1 MARRYSIEVTTSRGS
16 HVRQRRFR
24 EFMAVHND
32 IQATLAYPSLA
43 SPRKQLPDLAKAT
56 RRRMPSGLGDLGEL
70 ARSWSKDGDGVVKD
84 RWGAPNTRLVDFGG
98 RCTADRASV
107 AARMAELNSWLEI
120 AIGQTNAQFMEE
132 FGSRRA
138 HDVLWLFLCPAV
150 RPRPAPA
157 PPNTARADGH
167 GVLSRRTT
175 RRSLPSPSL
184 QLMRP
189 TAGAIAA
196 PPRRAEGRPGR
207 RGEAS
212 GAGRRPAGA
221 RCTP

>member
-1 MARRYSIEVTTSRGS
+1 
-16 HVRQRRFR
+16 
-24 EFMAVHND
+24 
-32 IQATLAYPSLA
+32 
-43 SPRKQLPDLAKAT
+43 
-56 RRRMPSGLGDLGEL
+56 
-70 ARSWSKDGDGVVKD
+70 
-84 RWGAPNTRLVDFGG
+84 
-98 RCTADRASV
+98 
-107 AARMAELNSWLEI
+107 MAELNSWLEI

-157 PPNTARADGH
+157 PPNAARADGR

-184 QLMRP
+184 QPMRP

-196 PPRRAEGRPGR
+196 APRRAEGRPGR

-212 GAGRRPAGA
+212 GAGRRRAGA